1 MPPTMPPRQHTMPPR
16 QQTGEKAKK
25 KWNLFFECA
34 FWKEQKEKKKDIELK
49 LYQKEEFFFQNLILP
64 TTDS

>member
-1 MPPTMPPRQHTMPPR
+1 K
-16 QQTGEKAKK
+16 KAKK